1 MAKEPQKLSTHSP
14 DPDPKKHTREG
25 STLEQNTEK
34 LRQLNNLPP
43 ATHPS
48 NPIKPE
54 AGRSTVHEVVA
65 GRLSELTK
73 CYESALKRRR
83 IGSAIAWTFVI
94 FGLLFFGSSV
104 VLLWAQWNKAAEAV
118 SSDKLQSNKA
128 SFNVAIANA
137 NSASGNAATASITC
151 GVLLEFVALAIFYSY
166 GKNLTDLQDQ
176 LDTNNRL
183 LLAILISEGMGGETR
198 EKAQGKLVEAL
209 SDYRLKDQDKQ
220 DSKEAAETGAV
231 NNTFSINQSP
241 AAPKQGD

>member
-1 MAKEPQKLSTHSP
+1 
-14 DPDPKKHTREG
+14 
-25 STLEQNTEK
+25 
-34 LRQLNNLPP
+34 
-43 ATHPS
+43 
-48 NPIKPE
+48 
-54 AGRSTVHEVVA
+54 
-65 GRLSELTK
+65 
-73 CYESALKRRR
+73 
-83 IGSAIAWTFVI
+83 
-94 FGLLFFGSSV
+94 LFFGSSV

-209 SDYRLKDQDKQ
+209 SGYRLKDQDKQ
-220 DSKEAAETGAV
+220 DSKDAAETGAV

-241 AAPKQGD
+241 AAPKLLFCQANLSH